1 MPTEPTEAQEN
12 QENIDGPV
20 RAVAFVGLGQM
31 GRAMAR
37 RLAGAGFRLRIWNRT
52 RARAEEL
59 GSGEVCDTPA
69 QAAAGADLVLSS
81 LADDRAV
88 RDVVLGTDGVVA
100 GLDRGAVHV
109 GTSTLSLRLVDEL
122 VPAHSAVG
130 GAFVASPVLGRPDA
144 AARGELWLLTGGDE
158 ESLRRA
164 APALAC
170 LGQGQLPLGTPRQAM
185 LAKLLANFMIAG
197 TIELLAEAVT
207 LGEKGGVAPPA
218 LIELFTKTLFGSPIV
233 TGYGGRIAAGQFKPA
248 GFTVPLGLKD
258 VELALEAAHDLQSP
272 LPVAS
277 IARDHLIAALA
288 HGRADWDWGALATA
302 VREAAGLPVRDV

>member
-1 MPTEPTEAQEN
+1 MATEAQAR
-12 QENIDGPV
+12 I
-20 RAVAFVGLGQM
+20 VAFVGLGQM

-37 RLAGAGFRLRIWNRT
+37 RLGEAGFRLRVWNRT
-52 RARAEEL
+52 GSRAEGL
-59 GSGEVCDTPA
+59 PSAAPCDTAA
-69 QAAAGADLVLSS
+69 QAAEGADLVLSS

-88 RDVVLGTDGVVA
+88 REVVLGPQGIVA
-100 GLDRGAVHV
+100 GLGRGAVHV
-109 GTSTLSLRLVDEL
+109 GTSTISLRLVDEL
-122 VPAHSAVG
+122 VAAHAAVG

-144 AARGELWLLTGGDE
+144 AARGELWLLTGGDQE
-158 ESLRRA
+158 PLSRA

-170 LGQGQLPLGTPRQAM
+170 LGQGQVPLGTPRQAM

-218 LIELFTKTLFGSPIV
+218 LIDLLTKTLFGSPV
-233 TGYGGRIAAGQFKPA
+233 VKGYGARIAAGQFKPA

-258 VELALEAAHDLQSP
+258 VELALEAAHDLQAP
-272 LPVAS
+272 LPVAGV
-277 IARDHLIAALA
+277 ARDHLITALA
-288 HGRADWDWGALATA
+288 RGRADWDWGALATA